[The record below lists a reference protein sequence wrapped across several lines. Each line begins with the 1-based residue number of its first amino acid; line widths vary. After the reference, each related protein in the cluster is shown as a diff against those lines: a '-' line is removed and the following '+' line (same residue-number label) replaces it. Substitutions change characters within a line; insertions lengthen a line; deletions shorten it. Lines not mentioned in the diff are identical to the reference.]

1 MFHSYEPYRYF
12 MTIIIDNMLCDTTL
26 YRALSGVTTSYSNLA
41 SWEDDSRIE
50 RRWLAILPV
59 IHCWRRNFFKSIEG
73 THNERFGKNQ
83 FRHHERCPTN
93 SEKGECFAPHLAF
106 GFSKASAPSFQKFDF
121 PIKSFKWCEALS
133 PDTEKSNNRKIRV
146 DSKLEKFS
154 SKLTTFY

>member
-1 MFHSYEPYRYF
+1 MSADVSLLFEIIVAVYILILVLWVEAMFHSYEPYRYF
-12 MTIIIDNMLCDTTL
+12 MTIIIDNKLCDTTL

-83 FRHHERCPTN
+83 FRHNERCPTT
-93 SEKGECFAPHLAF
+93 SEIGECFAPHLAF
-106 GFSKASAPSFQKFDF
+106 GFSKASAPSCQW
-121 PIKSFKWCEALS
+121 PVMA
-133 PDTEKSNNRKIRV
+133 
-146 DSKLEKFS
+146 
-154 SKLTTFY
+154 